1 MIQITNKT
9 PKEVLVNL
17 YNHFKKE
24 KVIVS
29 KEMETLVEKNEMRM
43 YRESL
48 AKTKYKEI
56 WRVFNEL
63 QERYSE
69 CDNYQQTI
77 IYYLE
82 KKNNE
87 RPAN

>member
-1 MIQITNKT
+1 MIQITSKT

-29 KEMETLVEKNEMRM
+29 KEMETLAEKNEMRM
-43 YRESL
+43 YRETL
-48 AKTKYKEI
+48 AKTKYKEV
-56 WRVFNEL
+56 WRIFNEL

-69 CDNYQQTI
+69 CESYQQKI
-77 IYYLE
+77 RYYLE

-87 RPAN
+87 HSTN